1 MDSPVRVMFRARSHE
16 FRVAP
21 YQPRDHAGVV
31 RLVTSIQ
38 SDEFGIPI
46 AYADQPDLQDIAGFF
61 RRGAGEFW
69 VARAGDDVIGSIGLI
84 DIGGGQGALRKM
96 FVHADWR
103 GAGPGAGR
111 GVAKA
116 LLDALL
122 AHARQSDL
130 RAVWLGTTEK
140 FLAAHRF
147 YEKSG
152 FTEVPETALP
162 VSFPRMKPDVKFYRI
177 SLADG

>member
-1 MDSPVRVMFRARSHE
+1 MSGTRPHE
-16 FRVAP
+16 FRLAP
-21 YQPRDHAGVV
+21 YDPRDHAGVV

-46 AYADQPDLQDIAGFF
+46 TYADQPDLQDIAGFF

-84 DIGGGQGALRKM
+84 DIGDGQGALRKM
-96 FVHADWR
+96 FVHAGWR
-103 GAGPGAGR
+103 GAGQ

-122 AHARQSDL
+122 AHARQAGL
-130 RAVWLGTTEK
+130 RAVWLGTTAK

-152 FTEVPETALP
+152 FTEVPASALP
-162 VSFPRMKPDVKFYRI
+162 PSFPRMKPDVKFYRI
-177 SLADG
+177 TLAD